1 MKKVKT
7 SISLDEDV
15 YEFILKIAESERL
28 NLSLV
33 INSHFAKLLEKEKT

>member
-1 MKKVKT
+1 MRKVKT

-15 YEFILKIAESERL
+15 YEFIQKLAETERL

-33 INSHFAKLLEKEKT
+33 INSHFAKLMEKGQ